1 MYKRQTDTEKLTLGL
16 DENQTS
22 KEHSLYTIYI
32 SPVVEVIEIIR
43 TKIISSYQN
52 IKKIIYQFLK
62 IKRQIKKKLI
72 SQRKDN
78 TNVKI

>member
-1 MYKRQTDTEKLTLGL
+1 MFSNIKQNISANLP
-16 DENQTS
+16 ENNWKQ
-22 KEHSLYTIYI
+22 
-32 SPVVEVIEIIR
+32 IEIIR

-52 IKKIIYQFLK
+52 TKKIIYQFLK